1 MVSDEQIDIDALIED
16 MKQDFQQLSDW
27 MGDIYQDAVSALSD
41 AMAAADDFFDELLE
55 YAKDSFLD
63 FAFGFGGL
71 INDIEDGVNDF
82 FNMARNWIQRSDPL
96 TLDLDGDG
104 LETTGIDPNNP
115 ILFDHDGDGTANATG
130 WVKPDDGYLV
140 FDRNENGVI
149 DDGTELF
156 GDSTPLLDENGEVV
170 GQAADGFAALAAEDT
185 NHDGIV
191 DAHDANW
198 DKLRVWQDLNSDGK
212 TDEGEL
218 KTLEELG
225 IAGFHVAKEENTQVL
240 ANGNAVADLGSY
252 IKTDGSEGMMGE
264 VTGNMAD
271 IDLIDNPFYREF
283 SDTIP
288 LTEQAKTLADMQGS
302 GNVRDLRE
310 ASSLSSSLANSVES
324 YSAAETKAEQMA
336 LVDDLIEQWAA
347 SANNPTS
354 IEQAEEQGYI
364 LQYLVPGLTPS
375 MLSNSFLA
383 SSGSSNTGSGSIAF
397 DPNAAQRREELL
409 AEQARVTELIALLEQ
424 FNGMTFVDIEPEG
437 VRTGADTFLAVSS
450 DDTSRGGGSIGILAG
465 PRPVYVPLSSAQ
477 ITFMERAYESLR
489 TSVYDGLLLQTRL
502 EPYMDTIGLSFSEA
516 GLAFDFADTA
526 AAFEARFD
534 EAPGEAVRDL
544 LDLQRM
550 AGSNLTG
557 MGWDGLGLLY
567 GWLESDGDNP
577 DVQAALAE
585 FGYGN
590 IETDGTGSGASEI
603 VTGDAAGDSLTGGGG
618 NDLVLG
624 SEGDDTLNGGTGN
637 DTLYGGDGNDTYRF
651 NRGDG
656 ADTIIETHGDTGE
669 DALEFGAGIRAG
681 DLDIFAEDDALVFS
695 RYGSGDRIAIA
706 NWFGSLAED
715 KHRLDAVRFA
725 DGRELDLD
733 ALQVGSS
740 GDDTL
745 EGTEANDILAGGG
758 GNDTL
763 YGHDGDDWLDGGSGA
778 DTLVGGA
785 GNDTY
790 VVDDAGDTVVE
801 EADGGIDT
809 VEARASATLS
819 DNVENLTLLGEANT
833 SGTGNELDNVIIG
846 NGGNNTLDGAAGD
859 DILYGNS
866 GDDTLQGGEGADTL
880 VGGTGNDLLDGGAG
894 ADVMA
899 GGSGDDTY
907 VVDSLDDTVT
917 EGVGEGRDTV
927 QTHLDYTLG
936 DHLENLT
943 LTGEEA
949 VSGTGNALDNT
960 LTGNGADNT
969 LQGLA
974 GDDRLDGGAGADTMI
989 GGSGNDTYVVESDGD
1004 VVQENADEGTDTVES
1019 AIAYTLTDNVE
1030 NLILTGQ
1037 SDIDGTGNEL
1047 DNAIKGNSG
1056 ANTLHG
1062 LEGDDWLDGGA
1073 GADTLIGGNGNDTYV
1088 VDSAGDSV
1096 VELADEGI
1104 DTVRSSKTYTLGEN
1118 LENLTL
1124 TGYSAIDGTGNEL
1137 DNLITGNSGS
1147 NTLDGGAGADVMA
1160 GGRGN
1165 DTYLLDDADDS
1176 VVEAAD
1182 QGIDTVVSP
1191 FDYTLGD
1198 NVENLTLT
1206 GEAITGT
1213 GNALDNIITGTDA
1226 DNTLHGLEGNDT
1238 LDGGAGADTLVGG
1251 RGHDTYVVD
1260 RAEDSVVEA
1269 ADEGMDTVQSS
1280 VTWTLG
1286 DNLENL
1292 TLTGSEA
1299 IDGTGNE
1306 LDNVIKGN
1314 SADNTLHGL
1323 AGNDTLDGGVGADTL
1338 VGGSGNDTYVVDDSG
1353 DTVVEAE
1360 GKGVDTVKSS
1370 VGYTLTDN
1378 VENLTL
1384 TGYAAINGAGNDLN
1398 NVIKGNGGVNVL
1410 EGLAGD
1416 DVLDGGSGAD
1426 TLIGGEGDDTYFV
1439 DSSGDTVVE
1448 NAGEGYDLVFASASH
1463 AMGDNVEELTLTG
1476 SSNIDGSGNA
1486 LDNTLTGNAG
1496 DNRLD
1501 GGAGADT
1508 MTGGAGNDTYVV
1520 DDAGDVVTEVAYEGF
1535 DTVEASI
1542 DYTLGDYVENLNLTG
1557 EAALTGT
1564 GNSLNNVLR
1573 ANDGDST
1580 LYGMAGDDTLL
1591 GNGGN
1596 DLLDGGSGA
1605 DAMAGGDGDDR
1616 YVVDDAGDRVVESVG
1631 EGLDT
1636 VEASVSYTL
1645 TDNVED
1651 LELSGSEA
1659 VDGTGNALDNTIT
1672 GNNAA
1677 NRIDG
1682 GAGADTMIGGA
1693 GDDTYVVDDAGDAVV
1708 EAADEG
1714 IDTVEAGISYNLTEN
1729 VENLVLTGSA
1739 DLDGTGNALDNTL
1752 TGNAGN
1758 NTLDGGAGVDTLAGG
1773 LGDDTY
1779 LVDDSADAVVE
1790 NADEGIDT
1798 VMASADY
1805 ALSGNIENL
1814 TLTGNADLSGTGN
1827 ALDNVITSNDGINML
1842 AGGAGDDTYIVNH
1855 TQDSVVEQAG
1865 EGTDTVLSSAT
1876 YTLSDNVEN
1885 LTLTGE
1891 ADIDGTGNGLGNTI
1905 VGNSGANTLDGGAGA
1920 DSMAGGAGDD
1930 TYIVD
1935 HAGDAVSEAAGEGT
1949 DIVYASVSHTLSGN
1963 VENLTLTSE
1972 GDINGTGNNLDNIIL
1987 GNTGNNLLNGGSGN
2001 DRIEGGAGNDT
2012 LNGGTGADAMAGGTG
2027 DDTYIVDNA
2036 GDQVSELAGE
2046 GVDTVQASISH
2057 TLSDNVENLTLT
2069 GSSSISGTGNELD
2082 NVITGNNGSNTL
2094 RGLAGDDTLI
2104 GNSGNDTLDGGIG
2117 ADTMSGGYGND
2128 TYIVDDAGDIVTEG
2142 AGAGTDTVHSSIDY
2156 TLTDNVERLTLTG
2169 TENLEGT
2176 GNNLGNIITGNTGN
2190 NVLDGKG
2197 GNDTINAGDGN
2208 DILIGG
2214 DGNDSLN
2221 GQAGD
2226 DQLTGDAGND
2236 TLNGGS
2242 GADLMVG
2249 GTGNDTYVVDND
2261 GDVVTEQAG
2270 EGTDHVQSSITYT
2283 LTDNVE
2289 NLTLTGSASI
2299 NGTGNELN
2307 NVITGNNAAN
2317 ILDGLGGNDTL
2328 YGNNGIDMLL
2338 GGNGDDKLY
2347 GGAHNDVLDGGAG
2360 NDLLNGGT
2368 GADAMTGGSG
2378 DDTYIVDNA
2387 GDQVSELAGEG
2398 IDLVQSSVSFTL
2410 SDNVENLTLTGYSS
2424 ISGTGNDLDNV
2435 ITGNNGSNTLRGLGG
2450 DDTLV
2455 GNNGNDTL
2463 DGGAG
2468 ADTMSGGYGNDT
2480 YVVDDAGD
2488 VVTEGVNRGTDTVQS
2503 SIDYTL
2509 TDNVEN
2515 LTLTGTEDLHG
2526 TGNTLNNVITGN
2538 SGDNALD
2545 GKAGNDTIN
2554 AGDGNDTLLGGDG
2567 NDSLNGGAGS
2577 DQLFGDAGNDTL
2589 NGGTG
2594 ADAMSGGTGNDT
2606 YVVDDAGDLVNE
2618 LVGEGTDHVQSS
2630 ITYTL
2635 TDNVEN
2641 LTLTG
2646 TANIDGTG
2654 NELNNII
2661 NGNSGANILNGQAGD
2676 DVLNGNAGNDVL
2688 LGGEGSDTLNGGT
2701 GADIM
2706 AGGSGDDTYI
2716 VDNAGDQVTELAGEG
2731 LDTVQASVSHTLSDN
2746 LENLTLTASSSI
2758 SGTGNELD
2766 NVITGNNG
2774 SNTLRGMAGDDTLI
2788 GNNGN
2793 DTLDGGSGADTM
2805 SGGIGN
2811 DTYIVDDTGDVVS
2824 EGSGAGTDTVQAS
2837 IDYAL
2842 TDNVENLILTGSDDL
2857 HGTGNAL
2864 NNVITGNS
2872 GNNVLDGGA
2881 GADTMAGGSGD
2892 DAYIVDNAGDTVI
2905 EQTGEGTDTVYAS
2918 VSHTLD
2924 ANVENLSL
2932 TGSDNLNGTGNALDN
2947 WLIGNDGDNV
2957 LAGGAGDDVLD
2968 GGKGDDLLMGGAGDD
2983 RYTFRPGE
2991 GTDTFRDT
2999 EGQDALHVG
3008 GNLSE
3013 FDLEADRVGNDM
3025 VVRVLGSAD
3034 SFVLADWFASAEGIN
3049 TMTFDDGTVLD
3060 RDGVALLINR
3070 PPVANTDSITAH
3082 EDGGPVTFGADYLLA
3097 NDTDPN
3103 PGDILSVI
3111 SVGESGLGS
3120 SVSQENGQIIYD
3132 IGDAFQSLAEGEV
3145 VEDSFSYTITDD
3157 KGATD
3162 TGTVEATIVGA
3173 NDLPVTTADT
3183 DSVTEDQA
3191 IMAEEGNVL
3200 ANDHDIDS
3208 SDILRIAN
3216 PGELAGEYGTLTLG
3230 EDGSY
3235 SYSLNNESPEVQ
3247 ALGRNA
3253 QVVERFDFLVTDGH
3267 AEVASSLDVAVNGT
3281 NDAPVVAN
3289 AIEDQDFTFHKPF
3302 SWQIPEGSFQDIDK
3316 GDVLDYTATLADGS
3330 ELPYWLK
3337 FDPETRTF
3345 SGWTPRKV
3353 GYIDVQMT
3361 VTDRDGATGSTEGSL
3376 STSDVFRLS
3385 VSHGNQGVGNGHDAP
3400 PAGHDHNFNDG
3411 PGTSPANPGARRNK
3425 PHGKQDDKS
3434 HFQHDGK
3441 DDTAGDFASKI
3452 KFASPDK
3459 LRSEQRRSQSHE
3471 EHAVD
3476 ANALLAHWE
3485 AIDRYMAAHGRD
3497 KGGSHEADGGAMAAN
3512 SMSGMLG
3519 SHRRWGGHDP
3529 VALGGEENRMRKFKG
3544 LHEGMESLG

>member
-1 MVSDEQIDIDALIED
+1 MAAVTYKDIPSLISAYQNGENLGNSQNGLDVVTNTYGLAATILASTPFGLGANMSALGMQVANNISNYTNGTISPSNILGLTSASLSTLAAIGVVVAAPGAAVAVAIATGFAIATNLDVVEDAFNDLVD
-16 MKQDFQQLSDW
+16 TLSDPEFW
-27 MGDIYQDAVSALSD
+27 DLFEQHW
-41 AMAAADDFFDELLE
+41 DDFFSPLYEFVDD
-55 YAKDSFLD
+55 AQS
-63 FAFGFGGL
+63 L
-71 INDIEDGVNDF
+71 IDDLMSDVNEVFTDVNDF

-140 FDRNENGVI
+140 FGRNENGLI
-149 DDGTELF
+149 DNGTELF

-185 NHDGIV
+185 NGDGIV
-191 DAHDANW
+191 DSNDANW

-240 ANGNAVADLGSY
+240 ADGNAVADLGSY
-252 IKTDGSEGMMGE
+252 IRTDGSEGTLGE
-264 VTGNMAD
+264 VTGHMAD

-310 ASSLSSSLANSVES
+310 ASSLSSSLANAVES

-336 LVDDLIEQWAA
+336 LVDDLIEKWAA

-354 IEQAEEQGYI
+354 IEQAEAQGYR

-375 MLSNSFLA
+375 MLSTSLLA
-383 SSGSSNTGSGSIAF
+383 SSGSSNGSGSIVY
-397 DPNAAQRREELL
+397 DPDAAQQQAELRAELL
-409 AEQARVTELIALLEQ
+409 AEQARVTELVGLLEQ

-437 VRTGADTFLAVSS
+437 VRTGANTFVSVSS
-450 DDTSRGGGSIGILAG
+450 ADTGSSGGGLGILAG

-477 ITFMERAYESLR
+477 ITFLERAYESLR

-502 EPYMDTIGLSFSEA
+502 KPYMNAIGLSFSEA
-516 GLAFDFADTA
+516 GLAFDFSDTT

-534 EAPGEAVRDL
+534 EAPAKAVRDL

-550 AGSNLTG
+550 AGNNLTG

-590 IETDGTGSGASEI
+590 IETDGSGSSASEI
-603 VTGDAAGDSLTGGGG
+603 VTGDAAGDDLSGGGG

-637 DTLYGGDGNDTYRF
+637 DTLYGGAGNDTYRF

-681 DLDIFAEDDALVFS
+681 DLDISAEGDALVFS

-706 NWFGSLAED
+706 NWFGSLAEE

-740 GDDTL
+740 GDDIL

-790 VVDDAGDTVVE
+790 MVDDAGDTVVE

-819 DNVENLTLLGEANT
+819 DNVENLTLLGEAST
-833 SGTGNELDNVIIG
+833 SGTGNDLDNVITG
-846 NGGNNTLDGAAGD
+846 NGGNNTLDGGVGA
-859 DILYGNS
+859 DILYSNS
-866 GDDTLQGGEGADTL
+866 GDDTLHGGEGADTL
-880 VGGTGNDLLDGGAG
+880 DGGSGNDLLDGGAG

-899 GGSGDDTY
+899 GGQGDDTY

-917 EGVGEGRDTV
+917 EGVGEGSDTV

-936 DHLENLT
+936 DNLENLT
-943 LTGEEA
+943 LTGGEA

-960 LTGNGADNT
+960 LTGNSADNT

-974 GDDRLDGGAGADTMI
+974 GDDRLDGGAGADTLL

-1004 VVQENADEGTDTVES
+1004 VVQENAGEGTDAVES
-1019 AIAYTLTDNVE
+1019 AITYTLTDHVE

-1047 DNAIKGNSG
+1047 GNAIKGNSG
-1056 ANTLHG
+1056 ANTLYG

-1073 GADTLIGGNGNDTYV
+1073 DADTLIGGTGNDTYV
-1088 VDSAGDSV
+1088 VDNAGDSV

-1104 DTVRSSKTYTLGEN
+1104 DTVRSSRTYTLGEN

-1137 DNLITGNSGS
+1137 DNVITGNSGS
-1147 NTLDGGAGADVMA
+1147 NTLDGGVGADVMA

-1165 DTYLLDDADDS
+1165 DTYILDDAGDS
-1176 VVEAAD
+1176 VVEA
-1182 QGIDTVVSP
+1182 GGEGTDTVISP

-1213 GNALDNIITGTDA
+1213 GNSLDNTLTGTDA
-1226 DNTLHGLEGNDT
+1226 DNTLHGLDGNDA

-1251 RGHDTYVVD
+1251 RGNDTYVVD
-1260 RAEDSVVEA
+1260 RAEDTVVEA
-1269 ADEGMDTVQSS
+1269 TGEGMDTVQSS

-1323 AGNDTLDGGVGADTL
+1323 EGNDTLDGGAGADTL
-1338 VGGSGNDTYVVDDSG
+1338 VGGTGNDTYVVDNSG
-1353 DTVVEAE
+1353 DTVVEADAE
-1360 GKGVDTVKSS
+1360 GVDTVKSS

-1384 TGYAAINGAGNDLN
+1384 TGYAAINGAGNNLD
-1398 NVIKGNGGVNVL
+1398 NVIKGNGGANVL

-1416 DVLDGGSGAD
+1416 DLLDGGSGAD

-1439 DSSGDTVVE
+1439 NSSGDSVVE
-1448 NAGEGYDLVFASASH
+1448 NADEGYDRVFASASH

-1476 SSNIDGSGNA
+1476 SGNINGSGNA
-1486 LDNTLTGNAG
+1486 LDNTLTGNDG

-1501 GGAGADT
+1501 GGTGADT
-1508 MTGGAGNDTYVV
+1508 LTGGAGNDTYVV
-1520 DDAGDVVTEVAYEGF
+1520 DDAGDVVTEAAYEGF

-1557 EAALTGT
+1557 DAALAGT

-1605 DAMAGGDGDDR
+1605 DAMAGGAGDDR
-1616 YVVDDAGDRVVESVG
+1616 Y
-1631 EGLDT
+1631 
-1636 VEASVSYTL
+1636 
-1645 TDNVED
+1645 
-1651 LELSGSEA
+1651 
-1659 VDGTGNALDNTIT
+1659 
-1672 GNNAA
+1672 
-1677 NRIDG
+1677 
-1682 GAGADTMIGGA
+1682 
-1693 GDDTYVVDDAGDAVV
+1693 
-1708 EAADEG
+1708 
-1714 IDTVEAGISYNLTEN
+1714 
-1729 VENLVLTGSA
+1729 
-1739 DLDGTGNALDNTL
+1739 
-1752 TGNAGN
+1752 
-1758 NTLDGGAGVDTLAGG
+1758 
-1773 LGDDTY
+1773 
-1779 LVDDSADAVVE
+1779 LVDD
-1790 NADEGIDT
+1790 
-1798 VMASADY
+1798 
-1805 ALSGNIENL
+1805 
-1814 TLTGNADLSGTGN
+1814 
-1827 ALDNVITSNDGINML
+1827 
-1842 AGGAGDDTYIVNH
+1842 
-1855 TQDSVVEQAG
+1855 
-1865 EGTDTVLSSAT
+1865 
-1876 YTLSDNVEN
+1876 
-1885 LTLTGE
+1885 
-1891 ADIDGTGNGLGNTI
+1891 
-1905 VGNSGANTLDGGAGA
+1905 
-1920 DSMAGGAGDD
+1920 
-1930 TYIVD
+1930 
-1935 HAGDAVSEAAGEGT
+1935 AGDAVSEAAGEGT

-1963 VENLTLTSE
+1963 VENLTLTGE
-1972 GDINGTGNNLDNIIL
+1972 ADINGTGNNLDNIIL
-1987 GNTGNNLLNGGSGN
+1987 GNTGNNMLNGGSGN
-2001 DRIEGGAGNDT
+2001 DWIEGGAGNDT
-2012 LNGGTGADAMAGGTG
+2012 LNGGTGADAMTGGTG
-2027 DDTYIVDNA
+2027 DDTYIVDNT

-2046 GVDTVQASISH
+2046 GVDTVQASVSH

-2069 GSSSISGTGNELD
+2069 GSSSISGTGNSLN

-2094 RGLAGDDTLI
+2094 RGLGGDDTLI
-2104 GNSGNDTLDGGIG
+2104 GNNGNDTLDGGAG
-2117 ADTMSGGYGND
+2117 ADTMSGGYGSD
-2128 TYIVDDAGDIVTEG
+2128 TYLVDDAGDVVTEG
-2142 AGAGTDTVHSSIDY
+2142 SVWGTDTVKASIDY

-2169 TENLEGT
+2169 TENLDGT
-2176 GNNLGNIITGNTGN
+2176 GNSLGNIITGNTGN

-2208 DILIGG
+2208 DTLVGG

-2226 DQLTGDAGND
+2226 DQLSGDAGND
-2236 TLNGGS
+2236 TLNGGT
-2242 GADLMVG
+2242 GADLMAG

-2328 YGNNGIDMLL
+2328 YGNNGNDTLL
-2338 GGNGDDKLY
+2338 GGDGDDKLY

-2368 GADAMTGGSG
+2368 GADAMAGGTG
-2378 DDTYIVDNA
+2378 DDTYIVDNT

-2398 IDLVQSSVSFTL
+2398 VDLVQSSVSFTL

-2515 LTLTGTEDLHG
+2515 LTLTDTDDLTG
-2526 TGNTLNNVITGN
+2526 TGNVLNNEITGN
-2538 SGDNALD
+2538 SGDNVLD

-2554 AGDGNDTLLGGDG
+2554 AGDGNDTLPGGDG

-2589 NGGTG
+2589 NGGSG
-2594 ADAMSGGTGNDT
+2594 ADVMAGGTGNDT
-2606 YVVDDAGDLVNE
+2606 YMVDDAGDLVNE
-2618 LVGEGTDHVQSS
+2618 LVGEGSDHVQSS

-2654 NELNNII
+2654 NELDNVI

-2706 AGGSGDDTYI
+2706 VGGSGDDTYI

-2731 LDTVQASVSHTLSDN
+2731 VDTVQASVSHTLSDN
-2746 LENLTLTASSSI
+2746 VENLTLTGSSSI

-2766 NVITGNNG
+2766 NVITGNSG

-2824 EGSGAGTDTVQAS
+2824 EGSGAGTDTVQTS

-2842 TDNVENLILTGSDDL
+2842 ANNVENLTLTGSDDL
-2857 HGTGNAL
+2857 HGTGNTL

-2881 GADTMAGGSGD
+2881 GADTLAGGSGD

-2905 EQTGEGTDTVYAS
+2905 EQAGEGTDTVYAS

-2924 ANVENLSL
+2924 ANVENLNL
-2932 TGSDNLNGTGNALDN
+2932 TGSDAINGAGNALDN
-2947 WLIGNDGDNV
+2947 WIVGNTGDNALSGGDGDDILDGGAGVDALYGGAGADTYVVDNVGDTVIESAGEGVDTVQAGVDFTLGDHIENLSLTGTDNLSGSGNALDNRLIGNDGDNV
-2957 LAGGAGDDVLD
+2957 LAGGAGNDVLD
-2968 GGKGDDLLMGGAGDD
+2968 GGKGDDLLMGGAGDEQ
-2983 RYTFRPGE
+2983 YTFRPGE

-3025 VVRVLGSAD
+3025 VVRVLGSVD
-3034 SFVLADWFASAEGIN
+3034 SFVLADWFASTEGIN
-3049 TMTFDDGTVLD
+3049 TMIFDDGTVLD
-3060 RDGVALLINR
+3060 RDGIALLINR

-3097 NDTDPN
+3097 NDTDRN

-3111 SVGESGLGS
+3111 SVGESGVGA
-3120 SVSQENGQIIYD
+3120 SVSLENGQITYD

-3162 TGTVEATIVGA
+3162 TGSVEATLIGA

-3183 DSVTEDQA
+3183 DSITEDQA
-3191 IMAEEGNVL
+3191 IMAKGNVL
-3200 ANDHDIDS
+3200 ANDHDIDA

-3216 PGELAGEYGTLTLG
+3216 PGEFAGEYGTLTLD

-3235 SYSLNNESPEVQ
+3235 SYSLNNESPAVQ

-3253 QVVERFDFLVTDGH
+3253 QAVERFDFLVTDGD
-3267 AEVASSLDVAVNGT
+3267 AEVASSLDVDVNGT

-3289 AIEDQDFTFHKPF
+3289 ALEDQDFTFHKPF
-3302 SWQIPEGSFQDIDK
+3302 SWQIPEGSFQDIDE

-3330 ELPYWLK
+3330 ELPRWLK
-3337 FDPETRTF
+3337 FDPETQTVSSSF
-3345 SGWTPRKV
+3345 SGWTPKKV
-3353 GYIDVQMT
+3353 GYIDVQVT

-3411 PGTSPANPGARRNK
+3411 PGTSPGNPGARRNK
-3425 PHGKQDDKS
+3425 QHGRQDDRNHS
-3434 HFQHDGK
+3434 QHDGEN
-3441 DDTAGDFASKI
+3441 DTAGNFASKL

-3459 LRSEQRRSQSHE
+3459 LKSEQRHSQPHE
-3471 EHAVD
+3471 EHAAD

-3497 KGGSHEADGGAMAAN
+3497 KGGSHEADGGAMVAN